1 MRLVFFSVSR
11 HQRVYYEK
19 LKQNLDIDSE
29 VVHYI
34 SPKSFLSILLGLFR
48 YKKCNHTD
56 KILSQKLLEID
67 RKYSSSIYKLLYK
80 ILLNIE
86 VPLLLSIA
94 RDIIQCKKATHIVL
108 WNGKKFHQELVC
120 CMASKENVKCIFFE
134 NGVLPNTTTMD
145 IKGVNAT
152 NSVPRIS
159 SFYELLDFDS
169 SMELPTQLIP
179 RVSKKPKI
187 LTKDTLVEQYI
198 FVPFQVGHDTQII
211 RHSPWIEDM
220 HALFSIICQLSDR
233 LEINFIIKEHP
244 SDNHNDY
251 SILHQQCTPR
261 VQFSSQNTQRLID
274 RASAIMTINS
284 SVAMESLLFHK
295 RVIILGEAFF
305 AIDRI
310 VKVATSYAELT
321 NILESLDSWSVPE
334 RLVDNFLRYIYFDY
348 LIAGDWR
355 MPDQRHYH
363 EIEQRLNNYQQG
375 IHRQASSR
383 NQDQPKYIAHI
394 HGVRHDT

>member
-1 MRLVFFSVSR
+1 MRLIFFSVSR

-48 YKKCNHTD
+48 YKKCNNTD

-94 RDIIQCKKATHIVL
+94 RDIIQRKKATHIIL

-120 CMASKENVKCIFFE
+120 CMASKESVKCIFFE

-145 IKGVNAT
+145 IKGVNAA
-152 NSVPRIS
+152 NSVPRVS

-187 LTKDTLVEQYI
+187 LTRDTLVEQYI
-198 FVPFQVGHDTQII
+198 FVPFQVGYDTQII

-274 RASAIMTINS
+274 EASAIMTINS

-295 RVIILGEAFF
+295 RVIVLGEAFF
-305 AIDRI
+305 AIDGI
-310 VKVATSYAELT
+310 VKIATDYIELT

-334 RLVDNFLRYIYFDY
+334 QLVDHFLRYIYFDY

-363 EIEQRLNNYQQG
+363 EIEQRLLEYK
-375 IHRQASSR
+375 S
-383 NQDQPKYIAHI
+383 D
-394 HGVRHDT
+394 